1 MEQRSLKIN
10 KTKGGSGSI
19 SFRISLP
26 TSWIKTME
34 LDVNP
39 QAIVTFDG
47 DKIVIEKEK
56 ENENIRN
63 EKYKKYV

>member
-10 KTKGGSGSI
+10 KNKGGSGSI

-26 TSWIKTME
+26 TSWIKAME
-34 LDVNP
+34 LDDDN

-47 DKIVIEKEK
+47 EKIVIEKATGQE
-56 ENENIRN
+56 EER
-63 EKYKKYV
+63 

>member
-10 KTKGGSGSI
+10 KTRGGSGSI

-26 TSWIKTME
+26 TSWIKAMA

-39 QAIVTFDG
+39 QSIVTFDG
-47 DKIVIEKEK
+47 DKIVIEKATGQE
-56 ENENIRN
+56 EER
-63 EKYKKYV
+63 

>member
-10 KTKGGSGSI
+10 KNKGGSGSI

-26 TSWIKTME
+26 TSWIKAME
-34 LDVNP
+34 LDVNQ

-47 DKIVIEKEK
+47 EQII
-56 ENENIRN
+56 I
-63 EKYKKYV
+63 KKATGQEEER

>member
-1 MEQRSLKIN
+1 MEQRRLKIN

-26 TSWIKTME
+26 TSWIKAME

-47 DKIVIEKEK
+47 ERIVIEKEK
-56 ENENIRN
+56 SD
-63 EKYKKYV
+63 EKASGNK

>member
-1 MEQRSLKIN
+1 MEQRNLKIN

-26 TSWIKTME
+26 TSWIKAME

-47 DKIVIEKEK
+47 ERII
-56 ENENIRN
+56 I
-63 EKYKKYV
+63 KKATGQEEER